1 MSWEKLHWTMD
12 ISELVPGEEYIYLGK
27 DGRTGPLRFEGVRE
41 EGRVF
46 VFNLQR
52 PRVGHMMLGRPHV
65 ERNILKIEQ
74 WTRTD

>member
-1 MSWEKLHWTMD
+1 MD
-12 ISELVPGEEYIYLGK
+12 ASELVPGEEYIYLGK
-27 DGRTGPLRFEGVRE
+27 DGRTGPLRFEGVRNG
-41 EGRVF
+41 GRVF

-74 WTRTD
+74 WTRID

>member
-1 MSWEKLHWTMD
+1 MKWQKWHWAMD
-12 ISELVPGEEYIYLGK
+12 ASELVPGEEYIYLGK
-27 DGRTGPLRFEGVRE
+27 DGRTGPLRFEGVRDG
-41 EGRVF
+41 GRVF

-65 ERNILKIEQ
+65 ERNILKIEE

>member
-1 MSWEKLHWTMD
+1 MD
-12 ISELVPGEEYIYLGK
+12 ASELVPGEEYIYLGK

-41 EGRVF
+41 GGRIY

-52 PRVGHMMLGRPHV
+52 PRVGQMMLGRPHV
-65 ERNILKIEQ
+65 ERNILKIEE

>member
-1 MSWEKLHWTMD
+1 MD
-12 ISELVPGEEYIYLGK
+12 ASELVPGEEYIYLGK
-27 DGRTGPLRFEGVRE
+27 DGRTGPLRFEGVRDG
-41 EGRVF
+41 GRVF

-65 ERNILKIEQ
+65 ERNILKIEE

>member
-1 MSWEKLHWTMD
+1 MD
-12 ISELVPGEEYIYLGK
+12 ASELVPGEEYIYLGK

-41 EGRVF
+41 GGRVF

-52 PRVGHMMLGRPHV
+52 PRVGQMMLGRPHV
-65 ERNILKIEQ
+65 ERNILKIEE

>member
-1 MSWEKLHWTMD
+1 MD
-12 ISELVPGEEYIYLGK
+12 ASELVPGEEYIYLGK

-41 EGRVF
+41 RGRVF

-52 PRVGHMMLGRPHV
+52 PRVGQMMLGRPHV
-65 ERNILKIEQ
+65 ERNILKIEE

>member
-1 MSWEKLHWTMD
+1 MD
-12 ISELVPGEEYIYLGK
+12 ASELVPGEEYIYLGS

-41 EGRVF
+41 GGRIY

-52 PRVGHMMLGRPHV
+52 PRVGQMMLGRPHV
-65 ERNILKIEQ
+65 ERNILKIDE

>member
-12 ISELVPGEEYIYLGK
+12 ASELVPGEEYIYLGS
-27 DGRTGPLRFEGVRE
+27 DGRTGPLRFEGPRDG
-41 EGRVF
+41 GRVF
-46 VFNLQR
+46 VFRLCA

-65 ERNILKIEQ
+65 ERNILKIEE

>member
-12 ISELVPGEEYIYLGK
+12 ASELVPGEEYIYLGK
-27 DGRTGPLRFEGVRE
+27 DGRTGPLRFEGVRDG
-41 EGRVF
+41 GRAF

-52 PRVGHMMLGRPHV
+52 PRVGQMMLGRPHV
-65 ERNILKIEQ
+65 ERNILKIEE

>member
-1 MSWEKLHWTMD
+1 MD
-12 ISELVPGEEYIYLGK
+12 ASELVPGEEYIYLGS

-41 EGRVF
+41 GGRVF

-52 PRVGHMMLGRPHV
+52 PRVGQMMLGRPHV
-65 ERNILKIEQ
+65 ERNILKIEE